1 MTRVAVIIAASLALA
16 GCSSFSVG
24 DWVPGMSSGGGGG
37 AGIPLALDSD
47 PPGAEARTSAG
58 PGCRTPCTVA
68 VPPADGLTVTFA
80 LPGYETQTVPIEVL
94 PGNTDPQFS
103 PSIALSPNPVMAM
116 LQPAAPASKKKGKPK
131 PRTTAPAGARSAPA
145 PAATG
150 TTRSSAP
157 PASQDVPP
165 AQRTIPGSAP
175 TAPPGSAWPPA
186 R

>member
-24 DWVPGMSSGGGGG
+24 EWMPSMSGGGGG
-37 AGIPLALDSD
+37 GSIPLRIESD
-47 PPGAEARTSAG
+47 PPGANVSMSSG
-58 PGCRTPCTVA
+58 QSCRAPCTIT
-68 VPPADGLTVTFA
+68 VPAAQGLTVTFA
-80 LPGYETQTVPIEVL
+80 LAGYETQIVPVVL
-94 PGNTDPQFS
+94 IPGSTGVDFSTPQ
-103 PSIALSPNPVMAM
+103 LSPNPVVAS
-116 LQPAAPASKKKGKPK
+116 LQPAAPAPVAKKKSKPK
-131 PRTTAPAGARSAPA
+131 PRTAAPAGGTSAA

-150 TTRSSAP
+150 TSRSSP